1 MNARSLIAAA
11 AAMMISVVPAFAGAG
26 VNVGSL
32 TCNVA
37 GGVGFIFGS
46 SKDVAC
52 LFSRA
57 DGTGESYRGE
67 INKYGVDIGFT
78 EGAQMVW
85 LVFAPGNVAPGA
97 LSGQYGGA
105 TAEVA
110 AGLGLGANVLIGGG
124 SGQVAFQPV
133 SVQGSIGLNVAAGIA
148 QLVLHQ

>member
-1 MNARSLIAAA
+1 MNVRSLIAATA
-11 AAMMISVVPAFAGAG
+11 ALMISAVPAFAGGG

-37 GGVGFIFGS
+37 GGFGFVFGS
-46 SKDVAC
+46 SKDIAC

-57 DGTGESYRGE
+57 DGTAESYRGE

-85 LVFAPGNVAPGA
+85 LVFAPGNVAAGA

-110 AGLGLGANVLIGGG
+110 VGLGLGANVLIGGG
-124 SGQVAFQPV
+124 SGQVALQPV
-133 SVQGSIGLNVAAGIA
+133 SVQGSVGLNVAAGIA